1 MLSDIH
7 EGDTTRSL
15 TGIGGSVS
23 TSTVGTF
30 SIFGEVSLCEGA
42 LANILCFADVAREFR
57 ITWKQREDCFV
68 VHTPKG
74 DLVFANV
81 GKIYKA
87 NLLHLAHSSPPLL
100 CNLNTVEENKAK
112 YTKREVIRAEVA
124 RTVARRLG
132 LPGENNIIRAVQH
145 GTLLNVPSTSADFYR
160 ANKIWGMN
168 IANLKGKSTMSN
180 PTVPLTEYVPRSL
193 QSSQTMFADIFYV
206 NGVPFFL
213 SICTPLW
220 LYMVTKLPNGRRSE
234 AAIKEVLVKHLSA
247 VASNSFTI
255 GAINTDHEG
264 GMQPIIPWIQRNR
277 IQVISPGAGEHVP
290 VIERGIRVVKERVRA
305 HATTFPFRL
314 SQTFMCFLVYFCVYT
329 INLLPN
335 SNNLHHRSAKEM
347 FTGIKV
353 DYAVSAQV
361 SFMEYVQTVAP
372 DPQPASLK
380 SDVKR
385 ERTEGCLA
393 LLPSGNQTGSILFWS
408 LAKGS
413 LITRTVFNRL
423 PMPNTVIAEI
433 NRLADLDNSTK
444 SYSPDPTF
452 TFNDREVA
460 LVDDAPDL
468 VEPDVPAILP
478 PLRLVGVDDD
488 EPRIVNADDAMF
500 EDNSMP
506 ADLEPTVE
514 LDHGGG
520 DMPIRA
526 APDELIA
533 EDVEDGD
540 EDDGVSEYFTEDGQ
554 PKFKSSPQPVQADSL
569 QRLFGGNVGK
579 SRRQLSAGVS
589 SQHSAT
595 QRARLGAQIQG
606 SNSTHGVLHITV
618 KAALKKMPKAALKSM
633 TQEFLQLDA
642 KDFAQ
647 PVNIS
652 ALSSKQMKSIIRSSL
667 FLKEKFLS
675 TGEFE
680 KLKSRLVA
688 GGNMQ
693 DRSLYDDV
701 SSPTATTSSI
711 FLVAAIAAKEG
722 RKVAKADIGGAFLRA
737 HLPEDTEILMRLDPV
752 CSAILA
758 QIAPKYKPYFDTDGS
773 LVVKLTKALYGC
785 IESAKLW
792 YENLS
797 ATLTSMGFVVNPLDV
812 CVFNLV
818 RNGKQCTICVHVD
831 DLFITCVEE
840 STIKF
845 VTDSLLAKY
854 KEIEVKTGPILSYIG
869 MTFNFSTIGKCFV
882 TMEGYVQDVINLY
895 SISGHA
901 NTPAT
906 SDLFT
911 IRPDSPLLSESERKE
926 FHSRVPKLQYLAKRV
941 RPDMLPA
948 CSFLAS
954 RVLCAT
960 QDDNRKL
967 DHLLRYL
974 NSTRELGLC
983 LEPGAGALSVHAFI
997 DASYGVHSDFKSHSG
1012 FFISIGRFGGP
1023 SFAKSSKQKL
1033 VTKSST
1039 EADLVALSDSVSQ
1052 VIWTGDF
1059 LIAQGYE
1066 LGPSHVYQDN
1076 KSTITLADKG
1086 RSTSERTRHINIRY
1100 FFIKDRSESGEIAI
1114 EYLPTLEM
1122 ISDVLTK
1129 PLQGALF
1136 VKLRRALLNLQ

>member
-1 MLSDIH
+1 MMESQ
-7 EGDTTRSL
+7 
-15 TGIGGSVS
+15 S
-23 TSTVGTF
+23 TSQKMA
-30 SIFGEVSLCEGA
+30 SPSS
-42 LANILCFADVAREFR
+42 
-57 ITWKQREDCFV
+57 
-68 VHTPKG
+68 
-74 DLVFANV
+74 
-81 GKIYKA
+81 
-87 NLLHLAHSSPPLL
+87 NL
-100 CNLNTVEENKAK
+100 
-112 YTKREVIRAEVA
+112 
-124 RTVARRLG
+124 
-132 LPGENNIIRAVQH
+132 
-145 GTLLNVPSTSADFYR
+145 
-160 ANKIWGMN
+160 
-168 IANLKGKSTMSN
+168 
-180 PTVPLTEYVPRSL
+180 
-193 QSSQTMFADIFYV
+193 
-206 NGVPFFL
+206 
-213 SICTPLW
+213 
-220 LYMVTKLPNGRRSE
+220 
-234 AAIKEVLVKHLSA
+234 
-247 VASNSFTI
+247 
-255 GAINTDHEG
+255 
-264 GMQPIIPWIQRNR
+264 
-277 IQVISPGAGEHVP
+277 
-290 VIERGIRVVKERVRA
+290 
-305 HATTFPFRL
+305 RL
-314 SQTFMCFLVYFCVYT
+314 SPFKLTAFSV
-329 INLLPN
+329 
-335 SNNLHHRSAKEM
+335 
-347 FTGIKV
+347 
-353 DYAVSAQV
+353 
-361 SFMEYVQTVAP
+361 
-372 DPQPASLK
+372 
-380 SDVKR
+380 
-385 ERTEGCLA
+385 CLEA
-393 LLPSGNQTGSILFWS
+393 TLGS
-408 LAKGS
+408 
-413 LITRTVFNRL
+413 R
-423 PMPNTVIAEI
+423 
-433 NRLADLDNSTK
+433 
-444 SYSPDPTF
+444 
-452 TFNDREVA
+452 
-460 LVDDAPDL
+460 
-468 VEPDVPAILP
+468 
-478 PLRLVGVDDD
+478 
-488 EPRIVNADDAMF
+488 
-500 EDNSMP
+500 
-506 ADLEPTVE
+506 
-514 LDHGGG
+514 
-520 DMPIRA
+520 
-526 APDELIA
+526 
-533 EDVEDGD
+533 
-540 EDDGVSEYFTEDGQ
+540 
-554 PKFKSSPQPVQADSL
+554 ADSYL
-569 QRLFGGNVGK
+569 P
-579 SRRQLSAGVS
+579 GVS

-711 FLVAAIAAKEG
+711 FLVASIAAKEG
-722 RKVAKADIGGAFLRA
+722 RKVAKVDIGGAYLRA
-737 HLPEDTEILMRLDPV
+737 ELPEDTEILMRLDPLL
-752 CSAILA
+752 SAILA
-758 QIAPKYKPYFDTDGS
+758 QIAPKYQPYFDTDGS

-797 ATLTSMGFVVNPLDV
+797 ATLTSIGFVVNPLDV
-812 CVFNLV
+812 CVFNLMK
-818 RNGKQCTICVHVD
+818 NGKQCTICVHVD

-854 KEIEVKTGPILSYIG
+854 KEIEVKKGPILSYIG
-869 MTFNFSTIGKCFV
+869 MTFNFSTSGKCFV

-895 SISGHA
+895 SISGYA

-911 IRPDSPLLSESERKE
+911 IRPDSPLLTECERTE
-926 FHSRVPKLQYLAKRV
+926 FHSRVTKLQYLAKRV
-941 RPDMLPA
+941 RPDMLTS

-974 NSTRELGLC
+974 NATRQLGLC
-983 LEPGAGALSVHAFI
+983 LEPGAGALSIHAFI
-997 DASYGVHSDFKSHSG
+997 DASYGVHSDCKSHSG
-1012 FFISIGRFGGP
+1012 FFISIGKFGGP

-1039 EADLVALSDSVSQ
+1039 EAELVALSDSVSQ
-1052 VIWTGDF
+1052 VIWTRDF

-1066 LGPSHVYQDN
+1066 LGPSRVYQDN